1 LAGTLTDLA
10 RTKSELIAQN
20 ALLRQQLIILGRQVK
35 RPACTRID
43 RLFLVVLARAIRN
56 WTQALFIMRPE
67 TLLA

>member
-20 ALLRQQLIILGRQVK
+20 ALLRQLLIILGRQVK
-35 RPACTRID
+35 RPACSRFD
-43 RLFLVVLARAIRN
+43 GLLLVALARAIRS
-56 WTQALFIMRPE
+56 WTQVLFIVRPE